1 MDKTDRT
8 YLVLRK
14 TTLGANRGRGAA
26 PTRGAW
32 LVMQLCQSPWEI
44 DAQGATAW
52 SLAVAR
58 DKNQP

>member
-1 MDKTDRT
+1 MGNTDRT

-14 TTLGANRGRGAA
+14 TTLGADRGHGAA

-32 LVMQLCQSPWEI
+32 LVMQLCQSHREI
-44 DAQGATAW
+44 DAQEATAW

-58 DKNQP
+58 HKNQP